1 MLDGLNDLTSCLNT
15 GRGKN
20 FPDLKGKNAQCSIK
34 GAYQEFA
41 DGMKDIDKDDLDKI
55 KQLKPLFQKVQEDI
69 AEFEN
74 AKTDGEVGIAAAK
87 WALDKKL
94 TQQGYTA
101 LEETIKTVVCE
112 EYGIPAENEH
122 GRDRIVGSC
131 IKTFAAKIGEFKGDR
146 EKVYGEWKT
155 NYIRGLSD
163 ESIEKGKEII
173 FTISKKYAQ
182 LAYNVSQVR
191 NNMNHFG
198 FQNDSRSY
206 LKLEDSYK
214 KHYEEFKSFESVRE
228 EE

>member
-1 MLDGLNDLTSCLNT
+1 MGN
-15 GRGKN
+15 GK
-20 FPDLKGKNAQCSIK
+20 QI
-34 GAYQEFA
+34 
-41 DGMKDIDKDDLDKI
+41 I
-55 KQLKPLFQKVQEDI
+55 
-69 AEFEN
+69 
-74 AKTDGEVGIAAAK
+74 
-87 WALDKKL
+87 
-94 TQQGYTA
+94 
-101 LEETIKTVVCE
+101 
-112 EYGIPAENEH
+112 
-122 GRDRIVGSC
+122 
-131 IKTFAAKIGEFKGDR
+131 
-146 EKVYGEWKT
+146 
-155 NYIRGLSD
+155 SD